1 MHICN
6 ARDDIKITFIV
17 EGNFRMFET
26 KSAKQTLEEFEVN
39 SETGLTNEEASRRQI
54 QYGFNKL
61 EEKKKKPLI
70 LVFLSQFNDP
80 MIFILLAAAVLS
92 IGISLYQLLSPNFP
106 AEQKPDV
113 LEIVS
118 DPVIIL
124 AVCFLNAII
133 GTVQENKA
141 EKSLEALKKMSSPTC
156 FVRREGK
163 VVEIKAEELVPGD
176 IVILEEGRIVPAD
189 IRLISEMNLKTDE
202 SSLTGESLPVE
213 KNADF
218 VFTEE
223 VGVGDRI
230 NMVYMST
237 PVVYGHGEGVVVKT
251 GMNTETGKIAKLLA
265 DEDSDQT
272 PLQKKLAELSK
283 FLGIL
288 TIIIVVVLFGI
299 QMLQLFV
306 INKPNDS
313 SAIAGSIVNDFMFAI
328 SLAVAAVPEGLPA
341 VVTIVLALGV
351 QRMVK
356 ANTIV
361 RKLPSVETL
370 GAVSVVCSDKTG
382 TLTQNKMT
390 VVRAYTNGKFYAEED
405 LDNIDLHWLS
415 MGMSLCSNAA
425 VDEGMFGD
433 PTEIALVVFANR
445 HGLNKKYLDTNYP
458 RIDEYPFDSVRKMM
472 SVKNK
477 YKEGEMV
484 FTKGAIDQI
493 LKRTTKIWENGKI
506 RAITEDD
513 KKTIMEAADSMS
525 KDALR
530 VLGLAYKYSN
540 DLTEEDL
547 VFSGIVGMIDPAR
560 PEAVPAV
567 EIFKKAG
574 ITTIMITGD
583 HRVTAL
589 AIARDLG
596 IAQDESQVMSGDE
609 IDQLSLEELQEK
621 VKVVRV
627 FARVSPENK
636 VNIVKAIRANGNIA
650 AMTGDGVN
658 DAPSLKQADI
668 GIAMGITG
676 TDVAKGAAD
685 MVLTDDNF
693 ASIEKAVE
701 EGRGIYA
708 NIKKTVLFL
717 LGSNIAEVLTMFVV
731 VILSLFSS
739 FSGLSEVTP
748 LLSVHILFVN
758 LVTDSLP
765 AVALGADE
773 KEKDVMKQQPRDSK
787 ESLFARGGVPLMLG
801 YGALITIGTL
811 VAFFVGPLISM
822 YLLNIPQNVGSF
834 TFETYMGYFTGDIPY
849 LDYDEKFFI
858 GVAQTCAFC
867 VLSLSELFHMLG
879 MTSIRK
885 SFVHNFK
892 TKNKLLWLSF
902 ALGIALQVGVVEI
915 PYINAFFK
923 CGSVD
928 IYHWLMILGLS
939 ILPLIA
945 HEIVAL
951 VLYLKD
957 KNHKSK

>member
-1 MHICN
+1 
-6 ARDDIKITFIV
+6 
-17 EGNFRMFET
+17 MFEN
-26 KSAKQTLEEFEVN
+26 KSAQETLQEFNVD
-39 SETGLTNEEASRRQI
+39 SKTGLSEEEASRRQI
-54 QYGFNKL
+54 EYGFNKL
-61 EEKKKKPLI
+61 EEKKKQPLI
-70 LVFLSQFNDP
+70 LTFLSQFNDP
-80 MIFILLAAAVLS
+80 MIFILLGAAALS
-92 IGISLYQLLSPNFP
+92 IGISLYQLFSPNFT
-106 AEQKPDV
+106 EKPDI
-113 LEIVS
+113 LEIIS
-118 DPVIIL
+118 DPIIIL
-124 AVCFLNAII
+124 AVCILNAII

-163 VVEIKAEELVPGD
+163 VIEIKAEELVPGD
-176 IVILEEGRIVPAD
+176 IVILEEGRTVPAD
-189 IRLISEMNLKTDE
+189 LRLTETYNLKTDE

-213 KNADF
+213 KDASI
-218 VFTEE
+218 VFTDE
-223 VGVGDRI
+223 VGVGDRV
-230 NMVYMST
+230 NEAYMST
-237 PVVYGHGEGVVVKT
+237 PVVYGRGEGVVIKT
-251 GMNTETGKIAKLLA
+251 GMNTETGKIAKMLA
-265 DEDSDQT
+265 DDSGDET

-306 INKPNDS
+306 INPVTGGN
-313 SAIAGSIVNDFMFAI
+313 IAHSIINDFMFAI

-390 VVRAYTNGKFYAEED
+390 VVRAYTNGKVYSEEEL
-405 LDNIDLHWLS
+405 LDEKLHFLS
-415 MGMSLCSNAA
+415 MGLSLCSNAT
-425 VDEGMFGD
+425 VDEGIFGD
-433 PTEIALVVFANR
+433 PTEVALVVFANT
-445 HGLNKKYLDTNYP
+445 HNQQKKDLETKHP
-458 RIDEYPFDSVRKMM
+458 RVDEYPFDSVRKMM
-472 SVKNK
+472 STKHAYGN
-477 YKEGEMV
+477 EEIV

-493 LKRTTKIWENGKI
+493 LKHTEFIEIDGKVRKI
-506 RAITEDD
+506 TDQD
-513 KKTIMEAADSMS
+513 KADIMAASDTMS

-530 VLGLAYKYSN
+530 VLGLAYKKSSE
-540 DLTEEDL
+540 LTEEGL
-547 VFSGIVGMIDPAR
+547 IFSGIVGMIDPAR
-560 PEAVPAV
+560 PEAKNAV
-567 EIFKKAG
+567 DIFKKAG

-589 AIARDLG
+589 AIAKELG
-596 IAQDESQVMSGDE
+596 IAEDESQVMSGDE
-609 IDQLSLEELQEK
+609 LDKLTLEELQEK
-621 VKVVRV
+621 VKTVRV

-636 VNIVKAIRANGNIA
+636 VNIVKAIRANGFIA

-717 LGSNIAEVLTMFVV
+717 LGSNIAEVLTMFIV

-739 FSGLSEVTP
+739 FNGLSEITP
-748 LLSVHILFVN
+748 LLSIHVLFVN

-773 KEKDVMKQQPRDSK
+773 KESDVMSKKPRDSK
-787 ESLFARGGVPLMLG
+787 ESLFAHGGIPMMMG
-801 YGALITIGTL
+801 YGLLITIGTL
-811 VAFFVGPLISM
+811 AAFFLAPYISM
-822 YLLNIPQNVGSF
+822 RAIKYPFILDSF
-834 TFETYMGYFTGDIPY
+834 ADYMAYFSGTLQVEGLSENY
-849 LDYDEKFFI
+849 FI
-858 GVAQTCAFC
+858 MIAQTSAFC
-867 VLSLSELFHMLG
+867 VLSISELFHMLG

-885 SFVHNFK
+885 SVIHNFK

-902 ALGIALQVGVVEI
+902 LAGIALQVGVVLI
-915 PYINAFFK
+915 PGINTFFK
-923 CGSVD
+923 CSN
-928 IYHWLMILGLS
+928 YLLWQHWLMIFGLS
-939 ILPLIA
+939 FLPVVA

-951 VLYLKD
+951 ILWL
-957 KNHKSK
+957 KSKRKQ

>member
-1 MHICN
+1 
-6 ARDDIKITFIV
+6 
-17 EGNFRMFET
+17 MFEN
-26 KSAKQTLEEFEVN
+26 KSAKETLQELKVDSSIGL
-39 SETGLTNEEASRRQI
+39 SEEEANRRQI
-54 QYGFNKL
+54 EYGFNKL

-80 MIFILLAAAVLS
+80 MIFILLAAALLS
-92 IGISLYQLLSPNFP
+92 VGISIYQLLSPSISK
-106 AEQKPDV
+106 KPDV
-113 LEIVS
+113 LEIIS
-118 DPVIIL
+118 DPIIIL
-124 AVCFLNAII
+124 AVCILNAII

-156 FVRREGK
+156 FVRRESK
-163 VVEIKAEELVPGD
+163 VIEIKAEELVPGD
-176 IVILEEGRIVPAD
+176 IVILEEGRTVPAD
-189 IRLISEMNLKTDE
+189 LRLIETYNLKTDE

-213 KNADF
+213 KDASI
-218 VFTEE
+218 VLTQE
-223 VGVGDRI
+223 VGVGDRV
-230 NMVYMST
+230 NEVYMST
-237 PVVYGHGEGVVVKT
+237 PVVYGRGEGVVIKT
-251 GMNTETGKIAKLLA
+251 GMNTETGKIAKMLS
-265 DEDSDQT
+265 DDSDSQT

-288 TIIIVVVLFGI
+288 TIIIVVTLFAV
-299 QMLQLFV
+299 QLFQLFV
-306 INKPNDS
+306 INKVTGDAVAP
-313 SAIAGSIVNDFMFAI
+313 SIVNDFMFAI

-370 GAVSVVCSDKTG
+370 GAVSIVCSDKTG

-390 VVRAYTNGKFYAEED
+390 VVKAYANGKIYDED
-405 LDNIDLHWLS
+405 ELLDEKLHFLS
-415 MGMSLCSNAA
+415 MGLSLCSNAT
-425 VDEGMFGD
+425 VDEGVFGD
-433 PTEIALVVFANR
+433 PTEVALVLYANR
-445 HGLNKKYLDTNYP
+445 HDQNKKDLETKYP

-472 SVKNK
+472 STKHK
-477 YKEGEMV
+477 YGDKEIV

-493 LKRTTKIWENGKI
+493 LKHTTKISVEGKV
-506 RAITEDD
+506 RDITQKD
-513 KKTIMEAADSMS
+513 KDEIMKASNDMS
-525 KDALR
+525 TSALR
-530 VLGLAYKYSN
+530 VLGLAYKEDN
-540 DLTEEDL
+540 NLTEEDL
-547 VFSGIVGMIDPAR
+547 VFVGLVGMIDPAR
-560 PEAVPAV
+560 PEAKSAV
-567 EIFKKAG
+567 EIFKEAG

-589 AIARDLG
+589 AIAKDLG
-596 IAQDESQVMSGDE
+596 IAQDETQVMSGEE
-609 IDQLSLEELQEK
+609 IDKLSLEELQEK
-621 VKVVRV
+621 VKTVRV

-636 VNIVKAIRANGNIA
+636 VSIVKAIKANGNIA

-717 LGSNIAEVLTMFVV
+717 LGSNIAEVLTMFIV
-731 VILSLFSS
+731 VILSLFS
-739 FSGLSEVTP
+739 FAKPLSDVTP

-773 KEKDVMKQQPRDSK
+773 KEDNVMKQKPRDAK
-787 ESLFARGGVPLMLG
+787 ESLFAHGGIIMMVG
-801 YGALITIGTL
+801 YGLLITIGTL
-811 VAFFVGPLISM
+811 LAFFLSPIIAGVEVDNFETLCM
-822 YLLNIPQNVGSF
+822 YLSDSSLP
-834 TFETYMGYFTGDIPY
+834 YMGQ
-849 LDYDEKFFI
+849 
-858 GVAQTCAFC
+858 AQTCAFC
-867 VLSLSELFHMLG
+867 VLSISELFHMLG

-892 TKNKLLWLSF
+892 TKNKLLWV
-902 ALGIALQVGVVEI
+902 ALVAGLVLQIGVVVI
-915 PYINAFFK
+915 PGINSFFK
-923 CGSVD
+923 CSSLD
-928 IYHWLMILGLS
+928 FNHWLIVFALS
-939 ILPLIA
+939 LLPLVV

-951 VLYLKD
+951 ILFLKGKK
-957 KNHKSK
+957 KNNK